1 MTDDRNPLDPYA
13 QMTRRERLEY
23 RFFLDQ
29 MKQFEWHLR
38 WSIWDQ
44 QLIPTEWHRALE
56 TEGQPSKTRVTI
68 RLDEDLVKFF
78 RKLGPG
84 WQTTL
89 NAVVRSFVKARLSG
103 IIEGPLALEKTLQ
116 GLKDYPEIGDTE
128 QKLERM
134 RAALRRGDVDPVG
147 TQVRDAMRAREAA
160 KKKT

>member
-1 MTDDRNPLDPYA
+1 MAEDHNPLDPYA
-13 QMTRRERLEY
+13 QMTRAQRLEY

-44 QLIPTEWHRALE
+44 RIVPDIWHRALE
-56 TEGQPSKTRVTI
+56 AEGQPPKTRVTI

-78 RKLGPG
+78 RKMGPG

-103 IIEGPLALEKTLQ
+103 IIEGPLSLDKTLP
-116 GLKDYPEIGDTE
+116 GLGDYPEIGDAE
-128 QKLERM
+128 RGLERM
-134 RAALRRGDVDPVG
+134 RAALRRDDLDPVG
-147 TQVRDAMRAREAA
+147 TRVRDAMRARDAA
-160 KKKT
+160 KKT